1 MDYLFLLGGFAILLI
16 SGELLVRGATAIAL
30 RFHISTLV
38 VGMTIVS
45 FGTSAP
51 ELFISIKAALSGH
64 PDISIGNVVGSNI
77 ANIALV
83 LAITCIIFPM
93 PVSNNTIRINWPV
106 MMGASIVFYIFIINK
121 TLELWEGLIFIVV
134 LISFVVWLIKRDN
147 HSPPTRLRAQK
158 RYGAQARAE
167 AALAGEGPTLSQP
180 STPPKA
186 DPTLT
191 EGGAGRAV
199 LFIVLG
205 CIGLAYGADWLVK
218 GAVSIAK
225 NFGISER
232 IIALTIVAFG
242 TSVPELTTSI
252 IAALKKQIDISI
264 GNLIGSNVFNILGIL
279 GVTTIFKEIQI
290 NERTLNFDIF
300 WMLGIAAFIFPFM
313 LLKKRLGRLE
323 GIILLLAYIVYIVMI
338 CKDIG

>member
-1 MDYLFLLGGFAILLI
+1 MDYLFLLGGLAILLL

-38 VGMTIVS
+38 IGMTIVS

-51 ELFISIKAALSGH
+51 ELFISLKAALSGH

-83 LAITCIIFPM
+83 LAITCIIFPI
-93 PVSNNTIRINWPV
+93 PVSKNTIWINWPV

-121 TLELWEGLIFIVV
+121 TLELWEGLIFIAV
-134 LISFVVWLIKRDN
+134 LISFVIWLIRRDN
-147 HSPPTRLRAQK
+147 HSPPTR
-158 RYGAQARAE
+158 AE
-167 AALAGEGPTLSQP
+167 AVLAGEGPTLSQP
-180 STPPKA
+180 SPPLA
-186 DPTLT
+186 
-191 EGGAGRAV
+191 EGGAGRAT

-218 GAVSIAK
+218 GAVSIAEK
-225 NFGISER
+225 FGISER

-242 TSVPELTTSI
+242 TSVPELATSI
-252 IAALKKQIDISI
+252 IAAMKRQIDISI
-264 GNLIGSNVFNILGIL
+264 GNLIGSNIFNILGIL
-279 GVTTIFKEIQI
+279 GVTAILKELPI
-290 NERTLNFDIF
+290 NEHTLNFDIF

-313 LLKKRLGRLE
+313 LLRKRLGRLE
-323 GIILLLAYIVYIVMI
+323 GTILLIAYIVYIVII